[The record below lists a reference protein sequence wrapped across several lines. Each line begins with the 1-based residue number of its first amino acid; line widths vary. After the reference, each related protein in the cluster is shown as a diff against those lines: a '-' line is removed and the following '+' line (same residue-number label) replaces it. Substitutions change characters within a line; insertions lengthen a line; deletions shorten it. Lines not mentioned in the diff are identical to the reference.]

1 MILVTADLLSFIKDP
16 IDMVMYIL
24 GLLGVTSIGTVLV
37 SWNYMNLMN
46 PIRFTFEEIDRK
58 EKYIFFNPFIKTV
71 LLVLSVPISIGSG
84 VLLGFF
90 LYKNIELDTNEIL
103 TNTFFSGLTFLVLSW
118 AIFFLFKLQEI
129 IFIKKIIHSIINWI
143 TKNIFIKKIIHPII
157 NWITKKYFYKKII
170 HPIINWIKKNI
181 FFIKVLGDFF
191 FQISITFIFL
201 SILLYVYET
210 KINISKKLIL
220 LVYILLNLII
230 FICIFVKIYYNYSS
244 RVNLS
249 YLYYLDKNGKKVFIF
264 YKTNDMWICSKK
276 DYILCIK
283 TEKNE
288 FYKKTSEYRNKAKK
302 VNDSKV
308 KEKILEYI
316 DEIDKHSE
324 YIRVDTPEVLKY
336 FVTLNYC
343 IENEDINS
351 KKVELYKTIKKI
363 IKMTEIK
370 LIDQSDIPKDKL
382 YPHTD
387 NKDKFYSLLNGLE

>member
-1 MILVTADLLSFIKDP
+1 MILVTADILDN
-16 IDMVMYIL
+16 IDRVISIL
-24 GLLGVTSIGTVLV
+24 EFLGVTSVFAVLA

-46 PIRFTFEEIDRK
+46 PIRFTFEEIDRR
-58 EKYIFFNPFIKTV
+58 ERYIFFNPFIKTV
-71 LLVLSVPISIGSG
+71 FLFLLVPISIGSG
-84 VLLGFF
+84 VLLVFF
-90 LYKNIELDTNEIL
+90 LRKNIELDTNEIL
-103 TNTFFSGLTFLVLSW
+103 TNTFFSGLTFLALSW
-118 AIFFLFKLQEI
+118 AIFFLFKLQEN
-129 IFIKKIIHSIINWI
+129 IFIKKITHSIINWI

-157 NWITKKYFYKKII
+157 NWITK
-170 HPIINWIKKNI
+170 NI
-181 FFIKVLGDFF
+181 FFVKVLGDFF

-201 SILLYVYET
+201 SILLNVYET

-220 LVYILLNLII
+220 LVYILFSLII
-230 FICIFVKIYYNYSS
+230 FICIFMKVYYNYSN

-276 DYILCIK
+276 DYILCSK

-288 FYKKTSEYRNKAKK
+288 FYKKTFEYRNKVKK

-316 DEIDKHSE
+316 DEIDKRSE

-336 FVTLNYC
+336 FVILNYC
-343 IENEDINS
+343 IENADINS
-351 KKVELYKTIKKI
+351 KKVKLYKIIKKS

-370 LIDQSDIPKDKL
+370 LIDQSNIPKDKL

-387 NKDKFYSLLNGLE
+387 NKDKFYSLL

>member
-1 MILVTADLLSFIKDP
+1 MILVTADILDN
-16 IDMVMYIL
+16 IDRVISIL
-24 GLLGVTSIGTVLV
+24 EFLGVTSVFAVLA

-46 PIRFTFEEIDRK
+46 PIRFTFEEIDRR
-58 EKYIFFNPFIKTV
+58 ERYIFFNPFIKTV
-71 LLVLSVPISIGSG
+71 FLFLLVPISIGSG
-84 VLLGFF
+84 VLLVFF
-90 LYKNIELDTNEIL
+90 LRKNIELDTNEIL
-103 TNTFFSGLTFLVLSW
+103 TNTFFSGLTFLALSW
-118 AIFFLFKLQEI
+118 AIFFLFKLQEN
-129 IFIKKIIHSIINWI
+129 IFIKKITHSIINWI

-157 NWITKKYFYKKII
+157 NWITK
-170 HPIINWIKKNI
+170 NI
-181 FFIKVLGDFF
+181 FFVKVLGDFF

-201 SILLYVYET
+201 SILLNVYET

-220 LVYILLNLII
+220 LVYILFSLII
-230 FICIFVKIYYNYSS
+230 FICIFMKVYYNYSN

-276 DYILCIK
+276 DYILCSK

-288 FYKKTSEYRNKAKK
+288 FYKKTFEYRNKVKK

-316 DEIDKHSE
+316 DEIDKRSE

-336 FVTLNYC
+336 FVILNYC
-343 IENEDINS
+343 IENADINS
-351 KKVELYKTIKKI
+351 KKVKLYKIIKKI

-370 LIDQSDIPKDKL
+370 LIDQSNIPKDKL

-387 NKDKFYSLLNGLE
+387 NKDKFYSLL